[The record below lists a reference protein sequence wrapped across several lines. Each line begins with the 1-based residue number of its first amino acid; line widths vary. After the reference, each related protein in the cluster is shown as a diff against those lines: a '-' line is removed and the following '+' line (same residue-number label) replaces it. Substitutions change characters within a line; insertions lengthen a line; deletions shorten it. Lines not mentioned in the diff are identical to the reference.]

1 MMKPPLNGG
10 FVMLANSVGLAIA
23 YLAFGLVLSVLARK
37 GWAEDWD
44 EGLLASLLGPPLF
57 TLIALTA
64 LADFIW
70 SRIGPG
76 SQRSGNRPA
85 W

>member
-1 MMKPPLNGG
+1 
-10 FVMLANSVGLAIA
+10 MLANSVGLAMA
-23 YLAFGLVLSVLARK
+23 YLAFGLILSVLARK
-37 GWAEDWD
+37 GWARDWD

-64 LADFIW
+64 LAEFIW

-76 SQRSGNRPA
+76 NQRSRNRPA

>member
-1 MMKPPLNGG
+1 
-10 FVMLANSVGLAIA
+10 V
-23 YLAFGLVLSVLARK
+23 
-37 GWAEDWD
+37 
-44 EGLLASLLGPPLF
+44 LGPPLF

-64 LADFIW
+64 LAEFIW

-76 SQRSGNRPA
+76 NRRSPNRPA

>member
-1 MMKPPLNGG
+1 
-10 FVMLANSVGLAIA
+10 MLANSVGLVLA
-23 YLAFGLVLSVLARK
+23 YVAFGLVLSVLARK

-76 SQRSGNRPA
+76 NQRSGNHPA